1 VQVRTYKHMTRP
13 IEMAEDENDGT
24 DDEECLSN
32 GSTTSTMGKCKKSQ
46 LLETWLLLEFCNKG
60 SVR

>member
-1 VQVRTYKHMTRP
+1 MTRP

-24 DDEECLSN
+24 DDEDCLSN
-32 GSTTSTMGKCKKSQ
+32 GSTTSTMGKRKKSQ